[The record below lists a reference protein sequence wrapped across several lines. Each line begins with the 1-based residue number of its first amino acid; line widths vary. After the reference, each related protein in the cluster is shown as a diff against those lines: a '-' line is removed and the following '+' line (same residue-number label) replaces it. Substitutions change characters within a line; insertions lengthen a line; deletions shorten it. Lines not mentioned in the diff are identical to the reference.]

1 MYIGIDLGGTNL
13 KTGVIDEKGEI
24 VHQYSQAT
32 RANKGLD
39 YVLNNLKRI
48 IYGLMQKFPDVKSI
62 GIGIPGVVDE
72 EGTVIISPNLPE
84 WNDVPLGKFLKN
96 IFTLPSFIDN
106 DANVAA
112 RAEME
117 LGAGVD
123 AKNFLYVTLG
133 TGAGGAIVLN
143 REIYKGEGLG
153 AGEFGHMIIDM
164 NEIDEKEETYRNGI
178 IEKYV
183 GRNFITDYG
192 RKFIEDYPDSLLH
205 TYDRPDPYFISEA
218 ISKSD
223 VAAREIF
230 TIVGT
235 RLGIG
240 LASAMNLLDI
250 GLVIVGGGISQAHP
264 HLLNTALKTVK
275 ERTLP
280 PISERANI
288 VQAKFTKDAG
298 IIGAGLLGKHSV

>member
-1 MYIGIDLGGTNL
+1 MCIGDRGGTNL
-13 KTGVIDEKGEI
+13 KTGIINDKGEI
-24 VHQYSQAT
+24 IHQYSQAT

-48 IYGLMQKFPDVKSI
+48 IYGLMKKYPDVKSI
-62 GIGIPGVVDE
+62 GIGIPGIVNE
-72 EGTVIISPNLPE
+72 EGTVLISPNLPE
-84 WNDVPLGKFLKN
+84 WNDVPLGKFLRN

-112 RAEME
+112 IAEME
-117 LGAGVD
+117 LGAAKD
-123 AKNFLYVTLG
+123 AKNFIYITLG
-133 TGAGGAIVLN
+133 TGAGGSIIIN
-143 REIYKGEGLG
+143 RSIYRGEGLA

-164 NEIDEKEETYRNGI
+164 NDTENDGQSFRCGI
-178 IEKYV
+178 VEKYI
-183 GRNFITDYG
+183 GRNFITEFAKKY
-192 RKFIEDYPDSLLH
+192 IENVPDSLLH

-223 VAAREIF
+223 VAARDIF

-250 GLVIVGGGISQAHP
+250 GLVVIGGGISQAHP
-264 HLLNTALKTVK
+264 HLLNTALQTVRD
-275 ERTLP
+275 RTLP
-280 PISERANI
+280 PISARANI

-298 IIGAGLLGKHSV
+298 IIGAGLLGRQSL